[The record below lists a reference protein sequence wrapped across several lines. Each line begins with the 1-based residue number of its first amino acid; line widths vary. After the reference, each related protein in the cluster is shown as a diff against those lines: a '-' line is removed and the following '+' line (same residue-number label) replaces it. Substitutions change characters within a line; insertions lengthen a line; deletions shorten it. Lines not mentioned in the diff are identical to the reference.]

1 MSKKVMEWTAE
12 RVASE
17 SRRVVDQMRQVSR
30 KIDTNKNKAKDLK
43 NEYEALQDRLMN
55 LNSEEGPTLF
65 EEEEED
71 EE

>member
-1 MSKKVMEWTAE
+1 M
-12 RVASE
+12 
-17 SRRVVDQMRQVSR
+17 RRVSR
-30 KIDTNKNKAKDLK
+30 KIDTNKNEAKGLK

-65 EEEEED
+65 EEKD